1 VQLGREP
8 CVAQLRGHRCGARA
22 EDRDVPG
29 DPRPDLG
36 DQGRSDLGQRDR
48 ENVVRPGGQALG
60 GLVGS
65 DYDEQVHGDMLAQDR
80 ALCIEIVEFDL
91 SGGAG
96 PPATIEQVFG

>member
-1 VQLGREP
+1 
-8 CVAQLRGHRCGARA
+8 
-22 EDRDVPG
+22 VPG